1 MIANNPFAELRL
13 ISTCPPVSANFPI
26 WGIKELRENNIS
38 GKILAPRSKSR
49 NIVCLFNGFA
59 DFRTLFRIIANMAK
73 PMAKQKLATW
83 MTFELIEKSSVCT
96 EPSGQQRHLCQ
107 NCRR

>member
-1 MIANNPFAELRL
+1 
-13 ISTCPPVSANFPI
+13 
-26 WGIKELRENNIS
+26 
-38 GKILAPRSKSR
+38 
-49 NIVCLFNGFA
+49 
-59 DFRTLFRIIANMAK
+59 LFRIIANMAK